1 MRDVFRILWVATSA
15 LCWALPAAQAQ
26 TSLPKMG
33 ETAEDYRARIGAS
46 QSRATPAISMAPKVG
61 ETRADYEARLQGRAP
76 ADQDSVTEIKAD
88 RRGQFIT
95 QATVRGQKIAMLV
108 DTGASAVALPYE
120 VAQRLGFKLS
130 DADFTASASTANGS
144 TKVAPITL
152 DEVRVGDIS
161 IRNVRALVG
170 KPGALGETA
179 LLGMTFLS
187 KLRKYEIANGVLTLV
202 R

>member
-1 MRDVFRILWVATSA
+1 MREVFRIVWVATSA

-26 TSLPKMG
+26 TLQPKMG
-33 ETAEDYRARIGAS
+33 ETTEEYRARIGAA
-46 QSRATPAISMAPKVG
+46 QSRAPAATSMSPKVG
-61 ETRADYEARLQGRAP
+61 ETKADFEARLQGRPP
-76 ADQDSVTEIKAD
+76 ADQDGAIEIRAD

-95 QATVRGQKIAMLV
+95 QATVRGQKLSMLV

-130 DADFTASASTANGS
+130 DADFSLSASTANGS
-144 TKVAPITL
+144 TKVAAITL
-152 DEVRVGDIS
+152 DEVRVGDIT
-161 IRNVRALVG
+161 IRNVGALVG